1 MTQVSVFVVSSVLI
15 SGGSDYAMITYYLVF
30 SADPFLKKYAKKIKV
45 DIENPLAKILRI
57 TVEMRAPNVKDKIFY
72 VHF

>member
-1 MTQVSVFVVSSVLI
+1 
-15 SGGSDYAMITYYLVF
+15 MITYYLVF
-30 SADPFLKKYAKKIKV
+30 CVDPFLKIDAKKIKV
-45 DIENPLAKILRI
+45 DIENPLAKILGI

>member
-1 MTQVSVFVVSSVLI
+1 
-15 SGGSDYAMITYYLVF
+15 MITYYLVF
-30 SADPFLKKYAKKIKV
+30 SVDPFLKKDAKKIKV

-72 VHF
+72 VHL